1 MTDKRRTLPLKP
13 LSRPHTH
20 LSPTYAQARPCVQ
33 TGSKCVTRGRAV
45 ENLFAPHSAE
55 RFDICA
61 DPHRLQTRMCV
72 YRYTYYK
79 YMKSTHGRVNHAL
92 ETINSRAC
100 VRSKSTSAA
109 FSLPR
114 ENRVAHPMLS
124 QAGGGNFRARG
135 REFAASRG
143 ESRWP
148 FRNLISRVA
157 SR

>member
-109 FSLPR
+109 C
-114 ENRVAHPMLS
+114 LS
-124 QAGGGNFRARG
+124 PAGKSSGAPDAIAGRG
-135 REFAASRG
+135 RELPRARQ
-143 ESRWP
+143 RVC
-148 FRNLISRVA
+148 RVA
-157 SR
+157 RGIAMAISKLDFPRRE